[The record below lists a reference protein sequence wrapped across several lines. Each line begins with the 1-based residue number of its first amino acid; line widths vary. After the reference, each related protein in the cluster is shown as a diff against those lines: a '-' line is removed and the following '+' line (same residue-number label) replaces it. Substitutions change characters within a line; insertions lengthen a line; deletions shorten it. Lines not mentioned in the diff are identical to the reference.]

1 MRRIINLRPGRGGIV
16 LWGALP
22 FLMAGI
28 AYAVASSAR
37 LAANPND
44 KLLPQL
50 QTFITAIERLAF
62 NPDPRT
68 GDYLMWVDTIASL
81 ERLGIG
87 LAVATAIA
95 LVLGVAVGLIPYI
108 RAGLSPFIGV
118 ISMIPPMAVLPVL
131 FIVFGLDELSKVVL
145 IVFGVTPFLVARSG
159 AKVGDMPREQL
170 IKAQTLGASTWQI
183 VVRVVLPQM
192 LPRLIDAVRLS
203 LGPAW
208 LFLISA
214 EAIAATEGLGYRIFL
229 VRRYMAMD
237 VILPYVAWITLLA
250 FLSDVGLSLD
260 QRPLLPLAS
269 GGKGTVMSRI
279 SVKNVWKE
287 YPDQVVLERLS
298 LEIASGEFCRPGR
311 PIGLRQNHF
320 PAHAAGRGS
329 PTRGTIE
336 LDGKPLVAEPGPDRG
351 VVFQR
356 YSVFPHLTVLQ
367 NVIIGREFERSRFL
381 GKLFGAKRRAAEEEA
396 EEVLKEVGLSA
407 HRDQIPRR
415 SYRAACSSGSPSRR
429 P

>member
-28 AYAVASSAR
+28 AYAIASSAR
-37 LAANPND
+37 LEANPND
-44 KLLPQL
+44 KLLPQ
-50 QTFITAIERLAF
+50 FESFVAAIGRLAL

-68 GDYLMWVDTIASL
+68 GDYLMWVDTLASL
-81 ERLGIG
+81 ERLGLG
-87 LAVATAIA
+87 LAVATALA

-118 ISMIPPMAVLPVL
+118 VSMIPPMAVLPVL

-145 IVFGVTPFLVARSG
+145 IVFGVAPFLIRDLAL
-159 AKVGDMPREQL
+159 KVGDMPREQL

-183 VVRVVLPQM
+183 VLRVVLPQM

-250 FLSDVGLSLD
+250 FLSDAGLRWINARFFPWL
-260 QRPLLPLAS
+260 QA
-269 GGKGTVMSRI
+269 GKGQS
-279 SVKNVWKE
+279 
-287 YPDQVVLERLS
+287 
-298 LEIASGEFCRPGR
+298 
-311 PIGLRQNHF
+311 
-320 PAHAAGRGS
+320 
-329 PTRGTIE
+329 
-336 LDGKPLVAEPGPDRG
+336 
-351 VVFQR
+351 
-356 YSVFPHLTVLQ
+356 
-367 NVIIGREFERSRFL
+367 
-381 GKLFGAKRRAAEEEA
+381 
-396 EEVLKEVGLSA
+396 
-407 HRDQIPRR
+407 
-415 SYRAACSSGSPSRR
+415 
-429 P
+429 

>member
-28 AYAVASSAR
+28 AYAIASSAR
-37 LAANPND
+37 LEANPND
-44 KLLPQL
+44 KLLPQ
-50 QTFITAIERLAF
+50 FESFVAAIGRLAL

-68 GDYLMWVDTIASL
+68 GDYLMWVDTLASL
-81 ERLGIG
+81 ERLGLG
-87 LAVATAIA
+87 LAVATVLA

-118 ISMIPPMAVLPVL
+118 VSMIPPMAVLPVL

-145 IVFGVTPFLVARSG
+145 IVFGVAPFLIRDLAL
-159 AKVGDMPREQL
+159 KVGDMPREQL

-183 VVRVVLPQM
+183 VLRVVLPQM

-250 FLSDVGLSLD
+250 FLSDAGLRWINARFFPWL
-260 QRPLLPLAS
+260 QA
-269 GGKGTVMSRI
+269 GKGQS
-279 SVKNVWKE
+279 
-287 YPDQVVLERLS
+287 
-298 LEIASGEFCRPGR
+298 
-311 PIGLRQNHF
+311 
-320 PAHAAGRGS
+320 
-329 PTRGTIE
+329 
-336 LDGKPLVAEPGPDRG
+336 
-351 VVFQR
+351 
-356 YSVFPHLTVLQ
+356 
-367 NVIIGREFERSRFL
+367 
-381 GKLFGAKRRAAEEEA
+381 
-396 EEVLKEVGLSA
+396 
-407 HRDQIPRR
+407 
-415 SYRAACSSGSPSRR
+415 
-429 P
+429 